1 MRVKLFLLNMENE
14 RNQSM
19 GNDEKFLSHLISDS
33 YGSPE
38 NLAQVLDLGVEM
50 LFYIEDHTFTKQDVQ
65 NVVAALRDISMALR
79 QT

>member
-1 MRVKLFLLNMENE
+1 MK
-14 RNQSM
+14 
-19 GNDEKFLSHLISDS
+19 EKRFIPEHIEDS

-50 LFYIEDHTFTKQDVQ
+50 LFYIEDHTFTKQEVQ